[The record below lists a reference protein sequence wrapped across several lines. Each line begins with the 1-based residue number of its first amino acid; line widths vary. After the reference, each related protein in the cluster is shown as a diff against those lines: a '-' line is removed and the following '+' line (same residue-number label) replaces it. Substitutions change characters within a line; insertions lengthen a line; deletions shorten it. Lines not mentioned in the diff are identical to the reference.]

1 MGAFSVSRTTLA
13 LFALIAG
20 LAGALGGYFYGH
32 SQGVTAESARRDGQ
46 AVQQL
51 TGLMDAHKNL
61 IADAGKASRAMRQ
74 ATAARQSVDTQSTK
88 EFADALAL
96 TAASRAGCSFDAGVM
111 RQLAAARDR
120 AAQAAAGGL
129 RHPLPAASASTQ
141 RPGD

>member
-1 MGAFSVSRTTLA
+1 MSRTTLA

-32 SQGVTAESARRDGQ
+32 SQGVTAESAKRDGQ

-51 TGLMDAHKNL
+51 TGLIDAHKSL
-61 IADAGKASRAMRQ
+61 IADAGKASRAMRK
-74 ATAARQSVDTQSTK
+74 ATAARAATDTESSK

-96 TAASRAGCSFDAGVM
+96 TAASRAGCAFDAGVM

-129 RHPLPAASASTQ
+129 RHPLPGASAAAQ
-141 RPGD
+141 RPGG